1 VFRILLVEDL
11 ASERELLREALEHR
25 GAQVT
30 EAANDEDAYEVLKA
44 ANHADFD
51 LLLTDINLGVG
62 TTGFDVARA
71 ARRAM
76 PDLPIVYMTAYDIS
90 TERHVLP
97 GSLCLRKP
105 DYLGELADQAI
116 AFAAAR
122 RRSEAGDA
130 EGDGDALTA

>member
-1 VFRILLVEDL
+1 MFRILLVEDL

-30 EAANDEDAYEVLKA
+30 EAANDEDAYAALKA
-44 ANHADFD
+44 ANHEDFD

-71 ARRAM
+71 ARRAI
-76 PDLPIVYMTAYDIS
+76 PDLAVVYMTAYDID

-97 GSLCLRKP
+97 GSLCVRKP
-105 DYLGELADQAI
+105 GYMGELADMVLD
-116 AFAAAR
+116 FAAAR
-122 RRSEAGDA
+122 RKSRGGKPDEEELRA
-130 EGDGDALTA
+130 